1 VVWGGPAWR
10 LYPESGI
17 PLQRLF
23 STFPDGQPGVGLLL
37 LRVGAA
43 VPLIYLGI
51 AGLTVSEPP
60 LRLLLGLVAI
70 VGGVLLLVGLW
81 TPIAGFT
88 IAIAEVL
95 ATLSPYTLLPQDP
108 WMAIVLAVVSA
119 GVALLGPGAF
129 SIDARLF
136 GRQRFEIDTR
146 TRER

>member
-1 VVWGGPAWR
+1 MVWGGPAWR

-43 VPLIYLGI
+43 VPLIYFGI
-51 AGLTVSEPP
+51 AGLTAADSP
-60 LRLLLGLVAI
+60 LRLLLRLVAI
-70 VGGVLLLVGLW
+70 AGGVLLLVGLW
-81 TPIAGFT
+81 TPIAGFM
-88 IAIAEVL
+88 IALAE
-95 ATLSPYTLLPQDP
+95 LSTTLLPHILRQEDP
-108 WMAIVLAVVSA
+108 WTAIILAVVSA

-136 GRQRFEIDTR
+136 GRQLYEIDTR
-146 TRER
+146 MRDR

>member
-1 VVWGGPAWR
+1 MVWGGSTWLP
-10 LYPESGI
+10 YPGSGI

-43 VPLIYLGI
+43 VPLIYFGI
-51 AGLTVSEPP
+51 TGLTASESP
-60 LRLLLGLVAI
+60 LRLLLRLVAI
-70 VGGVLLLVGLW
+70 AGGVLLLVGLW
-81 TPIAGFT
+81 TPIAGFM
-88 IAIAEVL
+88 IALAE
-95 ATLSPYTLLPQDP
+95 LSTTLLPRVLHQEDP

-119 GVALLGPGAF
+119 SVALLGPGAF

-146 TRER
+146 TRVR

>member
-43 VPLIYLGI
+43 VPLIYFGI
-51 AGLTVSEPP
+51 AGLTAADSP
-60 LRLLLGLVAI
+60 LRLLLRLVAI
-70 VGGVLLLVGLW
+70 AGGVLLLVGLW
-81 TPIAGFT
+81 TPIAGFM
-88 IAIAEVL
+88 IALAE
-95 ATLSPYTLLPQDP
+95 LSTTLLPHILRQEDP
-108 WMAIVLAVVSA
+108 WTAIILAVVSA

-136 GRQRFEIDTR
+136 GRQLYEIDTR
-146 TRER
+146 MRDR